1 MTTTAATADITAA
14 VNEFNYSVLLN
25 RTDSA
30 FPPYDA
36 ADHPLDIEGLIAG
49 RAADVL
55 ACVVGVW
62 KQFSL
67 PEDAVTTMGG
77 VLAGLLEQL
86 TQAGLSV
93 HTADEETLT
102 RFATT
107 NPAGHAAP
115 TFEEVLLRHNVING
129 TYLALEDAQMIEPAA
144 PLTLPS
150 SAYPTGAG
158 RAHVRS
164 ATHDEVLL
172 IRLTS
177 RMLQS
182 QRRQH
187 LAAACVAICSTTA
200 TTAEAPQVLWRD
212 CASDQ
217 LTLAGRTSLN
227 DRAGMNIAS
236 RTVTMDHW
244 ATTALSAWK
253 AERSAVRPV
262 HDEDSV
268 LYTGAQAVTSNSA
281 AVSTDQQVKK
291 AIKLAGL
298 AQAPGL
304 TAGSLRL
311 WSILKDA
318 TDLASAA
325 QAARQGGVTLVTLHT
340 RVETLIAHASK

>member
-1 MTTTAATADITAA
+1 MTAATATAA
-14 VNEFNYSVLLN
+14 AAVAEFNYSVLVS
-25 RTDSA
+25 RTDST
-30 FPPYDA
+30 FRPHDA
-36 ADHPLDIEGLIAG
+36 PDHPLDIAGLSVG

-55 ACVVGVW
+55 ACVLGVW

-67 PEDAVTTMGG
+67 PADVVATMGG

-86 TQAGLSV
+86 TKAGFTV

-129 TYLALEDAQMIEPAA
+129 TYLALEDARMIEPAA
-144 PLTLPS
+144 PLTLPG
-150 SAYPTGAG
+150 SAYPTSAG

-172 IRLTS
+172 IRLAS
-177 RMLQS
+177 RMVQS
-182 QRRQH
+182 QRRQY
-187 LAAACVAICSTTA
+187 LATACVAICSSTA
-200 TTAEAPQVLWRD
+200 TTAEAPQVLWHN
-212 CASDQ
+212 CASDD

-227 DRAGMNIAS
+227 DRAGMNIAA

-253 AERSAVRPV
+253 AERSALRPV
-262 HDEDSV
+262 HEDDSV
-268 LYTGAQAVTSNSA
+268 LYTGTQALTSNSA
-281 AVSTDQQVKK
+281 AASTDQQVKK

-325 QAARQGGVTLVTLHT
+325 RAARQGGITLVALHT
-340 RVETLIAHASK
+340 RVETLIANATK